1 MKKGDIIS
9 VDYEIWVMDDEESE
23 EKFLLDTTKEELAKS
38 KDIHDEKMNYE
49 PEDFI
54 IGKERP
60 FKFVDDSFL
69 VAKIGK
75 DVELT
80 IPPIDAYGEREM
92 SKIKFRR
99 KDELEILEEEKVLL
113 RGSRVKLK
121 TPVEGLEGEGVVRV
135 NTGRRVNVDFNHP
148 LAGKTILYKYTVVKK
163 YEDVGEILKTLFG
176 TFSPK
181 IGGIDFSTSEDGET
195 LRITLPDICKVD
207 NSWMSAKLVIVN
219 ALRESLDF
227 KAIVFEEIYESKKRS
242 ESDDSGRDE
251 GTEEDNGAKDS
262 GDTPTG
268 EGTSEPDTEED
279 EAEEV
284 EPKEDEAE
292 EAEPKEDEAE
302 EVEPKT
308 EITLDLGVGE
318 PDENEGEDGSEK
330 KE

>member
-9 VDYEIWVMDDEESE
+9 VDYEIWVMDDEKSE

-38 KDIHDEKMNYE
+38 EDIHDEKKNYE

-69 VAKIGK
+69 TAKIGK
-75 DVELT
+75 EVELT
-80 IPPIDAYGEREM
+80 IPPKDAYGEREM
-92 SKIKFRR
+92 SKISFRR

-148 LAGKTILYKYTVVKK
+148 LAGKTILYKYTVTKK
-163 YEDVGEILKTLFG
+163 YEELAEILQTLFG

-181 IGGIDFSTSEDGET
+181 IGGVDFSTSEDGET
-195 LRITLPDICKVD
+195 LRITLPEICKVD
-207 NSWMSAKLVIVN
+207 NSWMLAKLFIVN

-227 KAIVFEEIYESKKRS
+227 KAIVFEEVYEKKTT
-242 ESDDSGRDE
+242 ESDDSGGDE
-251 GTEEDNGAKDS
+251 GTEEDKGAKDA

-268 EGTSEPDTEED
+268 EGTPEPDTG
-279 EAEEV
+279 EAK
-284 EPKEDEAE
+284 PK
-292 EAEPKEDEAE
+292 EAEPKEDEDE
-302 EVEPKT
+302 EAEPKT

-318 PDENEGEDGSEK
+318 PDESEEESGSDEK
-330 KE
+330 E